1 MLVSPQFA
9 MVHTKSESHLTT
21 EHAESVKTANGQD
34 IFQTTQE
41 LNVFSDHS
49 LNVIASQ
56 RDLLMDILVK
66 CAQWD
71 K

>member
-1 MLVSPQFA
+1 
-9 MVHTKSESHLTT
+9 
-21 EHAESVKTANGQD
+21 VKTANGQD

>member
-1 MLVSPQFA
+1 MLVSLQFA

-21 EHAESVKTANGQD
+21 DHAESVKTANGQD
-34 IFQTTQE
+34 IFQTTLE

-49 LNVIASQ
+49 LNVIASLREQ
-56 RDLLMDILVK
+56 LMDMLAK